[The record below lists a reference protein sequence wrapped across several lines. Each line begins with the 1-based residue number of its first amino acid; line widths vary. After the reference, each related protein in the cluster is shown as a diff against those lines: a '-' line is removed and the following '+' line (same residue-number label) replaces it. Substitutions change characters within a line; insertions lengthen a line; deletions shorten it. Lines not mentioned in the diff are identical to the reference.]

1 MSTTKLIICTLVGTL
16 YLFIVEY
23 VWYGM
28 LNNAGGEGDA
38 MPNFYWM
45 LLGYAL
51 LSLAFCLIYAK
62 GVEPGSA
69 TQQGLKFGLLA
80 GVLVFLSSNLMWL
93 SLNETF
99 PCMEVTMMS
108 TIKNSVFALVE
119 MGLLGIIVANLSG
132 LSASAGDRGET
143 GRDERSEPAPPPPP
157 PTGVSN

>member
-16 YLFIVEY
+16 YLFLVEY

-28 LNNAGGEGDA
+28 LGNGGGEGDA
-38 MPNFYWM
+38 MPAFHWM

-51 LSLAFCLIYAK
+51 LALAFCLIYSK

-69 TQQGLKFGLLA
+69 TQQGLRFGLLA
-80 GVLVFLSSNLMWL
+80 GVMIFLSSNFMWL
-93 SLNETF
+93 SLTESF
-99 PCMEVTMMS
+99 PCMGVTLMG

-132 LSASAGDRGET
+132 LSANRGDRGET
-143 GRDERSEPAPPPPP
+143 GRDERSDPAPPPPP
-157 PTGVSN
+157 PTGIGN